1 MYSRLG
7 RNVIGCCSA
16 FSYGGLCIIQ
26 YNISK
31 INDQGGISCVQ
42 IYRKYKCVCVC
53 IYIYMRIID
62 VLKHASSITVIE
74 CESKTIADQKLC
86 RRWKYQM
93 IVVC

>member
-1 MYSRLG
+1 MSKYIES
-7 RNVIGCCSA
+7 
-16 FSYGGLCIIQ
+16 
-26 YNISK
+26 IS
-31 INDQGGISCVQ
+31 V
-42 IYRKYKCVCVC
+42 CVCV
-53 IYIYMRIID
+53 YIYMRIID